1 MAETNQQPDLA
12 DPQVNAN
19 SLISWLEEQP
29 ESELVARCQDLY
41 DQLLF
46 GASQPRHSSVL
57 ACTKLCGFVQHCT
70 KSRHAVVQAWAFS
83 EPTAMKLFDFYI
95 EWNEKDQHR
104 SMKLVLDLLT
114 VLTGQNPDQETAA
127 SIRRHMLISLVSIIT
142 RQSTRP
148 LVKSCINSLNH
159 LFVRSVYKLE
169 DIANT
174 YREVEPAVA
183 SLSDLELWRRF
194 CSALIS
200 WMYLHYVCSVAG
212 KFIVTVFRALRDLA
226 QAGPE
231 SNSLHELTVETWLDW
246 LHEELRANPAILENI
261 KLYIF
266 VPLFKTD
273 RPRSLELLDILNRP
287 PTEKAASRSDHNVLD
302 MDAILRLAAL
312 EVGKKSGL
320 VEDPGSSTLQKS
332 SKYIVLDVKV
342 MESVLSHP
350 SPRIR
355 LLALSLLATSPSST
369 KPYPAEALSLL
380 KTHLPAYHSD
390 PGAGF
395 RQEALVYTKT
405 MIQRIKGTITAG
417 QKVIAGTVSAGEKAG
432 AKNAATK
439 VAVSQDI
446 IQEHENFSK
455 WYMDFLLGELVP
467 TASYQR
473 HITAL
478 RAIIQVLNFGKE
490 LCGDSIFLDY
500 SWIRSILDLV
510 VDPFS
515 DVRET
520 AISLLMLA
528 TREDVEALVQTRP
541 GSSTR
546 LVDLVRDFR
555 AQAAAMASRTGR
567 ADHGDG
573 SARLQGLLCSWAS
586 SLDEQLDILN
596 RTIADID
603 MKLAVAKRDIAL
615 AVVEHPVHG
624 DFASISCA
632 WEVLSRAKYSAED
645 TKRLMPIQR
654 RVVECSKEIWDV
666 VKPILCDDSPEGHL
680 PQEMEEAQG
689 LDTKGLL
696 SYSFRAIHESSNTM
710 RLIIAPLRF
719 SRVKGTLC
727 PPGDIFKQIGNL
739 TFEQL
744 SSLRHRGAFSTVS
757 LTFVTCCQLVEDPSV
772 TSPDA
777 AAEETLL
784 FSWYEGTLDCIFAQV
799 STTRRSAGIP
809 ALMTGIL
816 AANASRP
823 SFDEV
828 ISKLGEIAQRPARV
842 AETDGSNLPQVHA
855 LNCIKDVFK
864 SSLLSVRAEKYLP
877 TFLRVA
883 TNSLRSEL
891 WAIRNCGLLLLRSVI
906 DSLLGNA
913 DSKAL
918 LEAGWDGR
926 TIRISYVKYSTL
938 AGILVSLLQ
947 SGQEA
952 HDTESQRR
960 AAESVF
966 PALDII
972 RRAGPPD
979 SHRAQLYSLVSDY
992 LASHLWHVREIA
1004 ARTLS
1009 SFLVSMDHMREISS
1023 LLEKAK
1029 LSANRLHGTLLTIKF
1044 LAEKE
1049 NLDSDVI
1056 ASLSSEIEPIA
1067 DLELYQRCPQVQ
1079 AVHLDLF
1086 CLLLRRSSSHTSC
1099 HPGNSVS
1106 PLTHANRP
1114 ALILNSAQSTPD
1126 ASLLRIQCGLEA
1138 IQRASQV
1145 GNTDQLRD
1153 SVLEM
1158 CSVDTNAA
1166 ARMIEAVPD
1175 LWKTAKDAK
1184 VTSQLCHAYIYIAMK
1199 NRDEEVRVALLNNIA
1214 ATLESLVSAHEVDL
1228 LPASQDLSALWG
1240 TIQSHQMNPAIFQAC
1255 LRTSGPMMAAMC
1267 LHSGQDGA
1275 PQTLGHQLRCWAT
1288 IISEAG
1294 HDDNAFDTRESAALA
1309 IKSFTA
1315 AVGSWCATSQ
1325 AETYLPLLL
1334 ALYDTLNDDDEEIRD
1349 IGAAAAAPVLG
1360 KLLVPTEAAPQL
1372 LEHVVATMPTSNE
1385 LKNYVAHKLT
1395 GNSKMYPT
1403 MDEASSKEAL
1413 SSTASPRDELRA
1425 ALTFDES
1432 LFVIEEQNLF
1442 IDEVRETQRWVHALE
1457 ALDVRASGDDATIA
1471 RLKAWA
1477 VEGVEA
1483 VTSQAARAGDGPLG
1497 WTSQPKVFAIC
1508 CRYMLV
1514 AEAIARLFGDDQVRS
1529 LLATCLDACKQ
1540 AGVHG
1545 TLLDMATTAV

>member
-1 MAETNQQPDLA
+1 MAETNQQPDLG

-29 ESELVARCQDLY
+29 ESELVARSQDLY

-194 CSALIS
+194 CSALVS

-231 SNSLHELTVETWLDW
+231 SGSLHELTVETWLDW

-287 PTEKAASRSDHNVLD
+287 PTEKASRSDHNELD

-320 VEDPGSSTLQKS
+320 VEDPGSSSLQKS

-417 QKVIAGTVSAGEKAG
+417 QKVVAGTASGGEKAG
-432 AKNAATK
+432 AKNAAAK
-439 VAVSQDI
+439 VAVSQEV

-455 WYMDFLLGELVP
+455 WYMSFLLGELVP

-478 RAIIQVLNFGKE
+478 RAIVQVLNFGKE
-490 LCGDSIFLDY
+490 LCGQSIFLDY

-520 AISLLMLA
+520 AISLLMMA
-528 TREDVEALVQTRP
+528 PREDVESLVQTRP
-541 GSSTR
+541 DSSMK

-586 SLDEQLDILN
+586 SLEQQLDILN
-596 RTIADID
+596 QTIADID

-632 WEVLSRAKYSAED
+632 WEVLSKAKYSAED
-645 TKRLMPIQR
+645 LERLVPIQR
-654 RVVECSKEIWDV
+654 RVVECSKEIWNV

-757 LTFVTCCQLVEDPSV
+757 LTFITCCQLVEDPSV

-777 AAEETLL
+777 PAEETLL
-784 FSWYEGTLDCIFAQV
+784 FSWYKGTLDCIFAQV

-828 ISKLGEIAQRPARV
+828 ISELGEIAQRPARV

-877 TFLRVA
+877 TFLQVA

-952 HDTESQRR
+952 QDTESQRR

-1009 SFLVSMDHMREISS
+1009 SFLVSMDHMKEIIS
-1023 LLEKAK
+1023 LLERAK
-1029 LSANRLHGTLLTIKF
+1029 TSANRLHGTLLTIKF
-1044 LAEKE
+1044 LVEKE
-1049 NLDSDVI
+1049 NLGSDVI
-1056 ASLSSEIEPIA
+1056 ASLSSGIESIA

-1079 AVHLDLF
+1079 TVHLDLF
-1086 CLLLRRSSSHTSC
+1086 CLLLRRSESHIDSQS
-1099 HPGNSVS
+1099 GNSVS
-1106 PLTHANRP
+1106 PLANANHP
-1114 ALILNSAQSTPD
+1114 ALVLNPAQSTPD

-1138 IQRASQV
+1138 VQRATQV
-1145 GNTDQLRD
+1145 GNPDQLRD
-1153 SVLEM
+1153 AVLEM
-1158 CSVDTNAA
+1158 CTVDTNAA

-1175 LWKTAKDAK
+1175 LWKATNHVK

-1199 NRDEEVRVALLNNIA
+1199 NSDQEVRVALLNNIA
-1214 ATLESLVSAHEVDL
+1214 ATLESLVSAHELDL
-1228 LPASQDLSALWG
+1228 LPASQDLSALWS
-1240 TIQSHQMNPAIFQAC
+1240 TIQSCQMNPAIFQAC
-1255 LRTSGPMMAAMC
+1255 LRASGPMMAALC
-1267 LHSGQDGA
+1267 LHAGQDGA
-1275 PQTLGHQLRCWAT
+1275 SQKLGHQLRCWST
-1288 IISEAG
+1288 IISKAG

-1315 AVGSWCATSQ
+1315 AVGSWCATRQ

-1334 ALYDTLNDDDEEIRD
+1334 ALYDTLNDDDEEVRD
-1349 IGAAAAAPVLG
+1349 IGAAAAAHVLG

-1372 LEHVVATMPTSNE
+1372 LERVVAIMPTSKE
-1385 LKNYVAHKLT
+1385 FKNYVAHRLT
-1395 GNSKMYPT
+1395 GNSKIYPS
-1403 MDEASSKEAL
+1403 MDEANTSKAF
-1413 SSTASPRDELRA
+1413 SSTTSPHDELRG

-1442 IDEVRETQRWVHALE
+1442 IDEVRETQRWIRALE
-1457 ALDVRASGDDATIA
+1457 ALDVEAAGNDATITN
-1471 RLKAWA
+1471 LKTWA
-1477 VEGVEA
+1477 VEGIEA
-1483 VTSQAARAGDGPLG
+1483 MMSQAAQDSDGPLG

-1508 CRYMLV
+1508 CRYLLV
-1514 AEAIARLFGDDQVRS
+1514 AEAITRLSGDEQVRS
-1529 LLATCLDACKQ
+1529 LLAECLAACRK